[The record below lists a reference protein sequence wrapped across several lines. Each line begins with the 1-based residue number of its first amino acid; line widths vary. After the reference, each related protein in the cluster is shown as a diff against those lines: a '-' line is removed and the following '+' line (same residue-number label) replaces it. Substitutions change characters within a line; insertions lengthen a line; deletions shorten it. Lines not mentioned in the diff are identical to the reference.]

1 MDEQQN
7 LPMERA
13 YIIAMQTG
21 RHLFLTGKAGT
32 GKTTFL
38 RRLVKESP
46 KRIAVL
52 APTGIAAI
60 NAGGVTIHSFFQ
72 FPFAPFVPNGHYGK
86 EMFKINRMRLRL
98 IRQIDMLVI
107 DEVSM
112 VRADLLDR
120 IDVTLQRL
128 RGQSVPFGGVQMLLI
143 GDVGQLAPVAT
154 DDEWRLL
161 QPYYETPYFF
171 SSHVMRT
178 AEFLTIELKQIYRQQ
193 DPYFLEL
200 LSSVRANHAGA
211 DVLQAL
217 NARVRPNFEPR
228 PEEGYIRL
236 VTHNRQAK
244 TINDAELGRIEGP
257 LSTYKAQVEG
267 TFPET
272 SFPTDETLQL
282 RVGAQVMFVKNN
294 AECGYFNGSLATVT
308 SLSEESIKVRLHEDN
323 REIEV
328 GPLAWK
334 NTHYTLNERTKEV
347 EERVDGVFLQIP
359 VKLAWAITIHKS
371 QGLTFD
377 RAIVDAHAAFSHGQT
392 YVALSR
398 LRSLEGLV
406 LSTPIPPQA
415 IITDRHVANFSAE
428 AEAAAPTDS
437 DVALYKRQHYLALVA
452 DLFNFQLFSQPLA
465 AYVALVDSQHARL
478 FPKQAEQLHHS
489 QELFQREA
497 VQVGLSFRSQYTR
510 LITQTDDYAT
520 DAHLQE
526 RLRKAADYFLPC
538 VRRLVSDLTGFHFPS
553 DDKELKARTEAARD
567 NVLDPLRRR
576 LSLLRFV
583 GEKGFELTA
592 YQRRRAEVM
601 AAEKPEAEKAV
612 KRGGVPADVKNA
624 VLYRRLVRWRAAMAE
639 ERGVPAYV
647 VLSQKGLIAVCNTE
661 PRNLK
666 ELANVTGIG
675 PKTLDNFGAEI
686 INLVNT

>member
-244 TINDAELGRIEGP
+244 TINDAELERIEGP

-294 AECGYFNGSLATVT
+294 AECGYFNGSLAD
-308 SLSEESIKVRLHEDN
+308 R
-323 REIEV
+323 
-328 GPLAWK
+328 
-334 NTHYTLNERTKEV
+334 
-347 EERVDGVFLQIP
+347 
-359 VKLAWAITIHKS
+359 KS
-371 QGLTFD
+371 
-377 RAIVDAHAAFSHGQT
+377 
-392 YVALSR
+392 
-398 LRSLEGLV
+398 
-406 LSTPIPPQA
+406 
-415 IITDRHVANFSAE
+415 
-428 AEAAAPTDS
+428 
-437 DVALYKRQHYLALVA
+437 
-452 DLFNFQLFSQPLA
+452 
-465 AYVALVDSQHARL
+465 
-478 FPKQAEQLHHS
+478 
-489 QELFQREA
+489 
-497 VQVGLSFRSQYTR
+497 
-510 LITQTDDYAT
+510 
-520 DAHLQE
+520 
-526 RLRKAADYFLPC
+526 
-538 VRRLVSDLTGFHFPS
+538 
-553 DDKELKARTEAARD
+553 
-567 NVLDPLRRR
+567 
-576 LSLLRFV
+576 
-583 GEKGFELTA
+583 
-592 YQRRRAEVM
+592 
-601 AAEKPEAEKAV
+601 
-612 KRGGVPADVKNA
+612 
-624 VLYRRLVRWRAAMAE
+624 
-639 ERGVPAYV
+639 V
-647 VLSQKGLIAVCNTE
+647 V
-661 PRNLK
+661 
-666 ELANVTGIG
+666 
-675 PKTLDNFGAEI
+675 
-686 INLVNT
+686 